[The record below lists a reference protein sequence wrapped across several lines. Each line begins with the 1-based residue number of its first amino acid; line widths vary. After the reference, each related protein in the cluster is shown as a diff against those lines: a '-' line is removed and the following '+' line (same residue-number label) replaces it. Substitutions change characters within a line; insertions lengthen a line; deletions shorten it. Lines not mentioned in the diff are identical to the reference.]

1 MAAIITEQF
10 RRNSADTL
18 ESDITSNSYYVG
30 IGQQDAWAD
39 VAGTSAT
46 APFPVGTFSDQ
57 ERVLDHLTGLFRIN
71 STNISRVIPRND
83 LAASTKYKQFDPLD
97 PTCFY
102 TDTTNDIKPC
112 YITVGDQIF
121 LVLQAPVGNAAVD
134 ADVITRLGNSF
145 TDYGILS
152 TTSGYVFTYLGRYEQ
167 YSDINSTQFIDI
179 GDGSASLSSN
189 DNSTAAFAF
198 VQFTDGTLKLEA
210 QTTGISGN
218 GITVTFVVD
227 ESSPQASA
235 IAIAVS
241 GTDITIT
248 VPASADSPGEVDLT
262 IDELAQ
268 AIRDSIAD
276 SPEVNTLIT
285 ATTLSGGDTKADV
298 ESLSESP
305 AVFTLAGSDNL
316 NSYIKTK
323 TGGLVFGFNIID
335 GGNVYEPDPSL
346 YTEGDTTVTI
356 QADITLH
363 GIDEFGFSRSETITD
378 VDHVIDIA
386 TKSISEI
393 RFTDTNFTTDFAAG
407 DILAWKDC
415 RVDISAGT
423 VGVERLEDLRST
435 SSGILG
441 FDDSPDVSSYAAAS
455 LRRDAVI
462 MPKIGPIEGFGFAK
476 FETLPAFYLGLFI
489 DTGGATY
496 IPDATE
502 YHQVSVIKN
511 PLNAADANL
520 TADYVQPLKYFT
532 FPGTQV
538 IPEDSTGGTGDI
550 GAGWQ
555 IVQDGKK
562 VGVISHVQT
571 RESGSE
577 LSTFRYYYYNDHYYG
592 YEPILVSGETSE
604 ASALTFEPPKDD
616 TLGAQTVTTSLTPD
630 AKFASTYQK
639 GTGEVVFIDNRST
652 VTRAEGQNEELKLII
667 QL

>member
-10 RRNSADTL
+10 RRNSADIL

-30 IGQQDAWAD
+30 IGQQDAWDD

-46 APFPVGTFSDQ
+46 APFPVGTFNDQ
-57 ERVLDHLTGLFRIN
+57 QRVLDHITGLFRIN

-83 LAASTKYKQFDPLD
+83 LAISTKYKAFDPLD

-102 TDTTNDIKPC
+102 TDTTNDLKPC
-112 YITVGDQIF
+112 YVTVSDQIF
-121 LVLQAPVGNAAVD
+121 LVLQAPVDGSAVD
-134 ADVITRLGNSF
+134 ADVIARLGQSF

-152 TTSGYVFTYLGRYEQ
+152 TTSGYVFTYLGRFEQ
-167 YSDINSTQFIDI
+167 YSDINSSQFIDI
-179 GDGSASLSSN
+179 GNGSATTSSS
-189 DNSTAAFAF
+189 DNTTAAFAF

-235 IAIAVS
+235 IAVAVT

-262 IDELAQ
+262 IDQLAQ

-276 SPEVNTLIT
+276 SPEVNTLVT

-316 NSYIKTK
+316 TSYIKTK

-335 GGNVYEPDPSL
+335 GGNVYEPDPGLFTS
-346 YTEGDTTVTI
+346 GDTTVTI

-378 VDHVIDIA
+378 VDHVINIA
-386 TKSISEI
+386 NKSISEI
-393 RFTDTNFTTDFAAG
+393 RFTDTNFTTDFSAG
-407 DILAWKDC
+407 GFLAWKDC

-423 VGVERLEDLRST
+423 VGVTRLEDLRGNT
-435 SSGILG
+435 SGILA
-441 FDDSPDVSSYAAAS
+441 FDDSPEPYVAAS

-489 DTGGATY
+489 DTGNATY

-502 YHQVSVIKN
+502 YHHVSVIKN

-538 IPEDSTGGTGDI
+538 IPEDSSGGTGDI

-577 LSTFRYYYYNDHYYG
+577 LSTFRYYYYTDHYYG

-604 ASALTFEPPKDD
+604 ASAITFEAPKDD

-630 AKFASTYQK
+630 AKFTSTYQK
-639 GTGEVVFIDNRST
+639 GTGDVVFIDNRST